1 MKHLNESFLEFT
13 FKLSDNI
20 PDKIEKIFLQSD
32 ANEIEKTSVLENL
45 ETN

>member
-13 FKLSDNI
+13 FKLSDDM
-20 PDKIEKIFLQSD
+20 PDKIEKIFLPSD

-45 ETN
+45 GTI